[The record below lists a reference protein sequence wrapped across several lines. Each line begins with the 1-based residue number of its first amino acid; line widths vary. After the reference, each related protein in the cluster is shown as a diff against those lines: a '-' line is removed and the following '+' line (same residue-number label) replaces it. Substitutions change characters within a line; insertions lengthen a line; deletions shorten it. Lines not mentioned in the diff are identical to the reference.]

1 MRLLARLLSGA
12 GALLLGGLT
21 GVASVVVHQRWW
33 GLALVFVAVV
43 AATAALPR
51 GGARLGFA
59 GAWSAVVVRASVPRP
74 EGDYLVPGDVQG
86 YALLLVVPVVLLMA
100 MLTVRASRPTPPAP
114 SGL

>member
-1 MRLLARLLSGA
+1 MRLLARLVSWA
-12 GALLLGGLT
+12 GALLLGGVT

-33 GLALVFVAVV
+33 GLVLAVLAV
-43 AATAALPR
+43 LAVTAALSR
-51 GGARLGFA
+51 GGARLAFA

-74 EGDYLVPGDVQG
+74 EGDYLVPGNVQG

-100 MLTVRASRPTPPAP
+100 ILTFRASRPTPPAP